1 MLLSIVP
8 KLEGARNYY
17 AWHTALKGVLL
28 WEDPELWEIL
38 TGQISMDNPFLREA
52 CTPSV
57 GKLEGALLLTLE
69 LGPQLALRSVKTVLE
84 KYKTL
89 ESIYGTPDPKA
100 SDLAWDDLR
109 EAVCTRLQDL
119 PEYTDSLRKTRAKL
133 HDMGEHVPDEAFW
146 KCYRDGLDKVDD
158 SLTSRQLD
166 AIAWRET
173 GIVRPATPASSFR
186 TSQLP
191 KETHSP

>member
-1 MLLSIVP
+1 MLLSMVP

-17 AWHTALKGVLL
+17 AWHTALKGALL
-28 WEDPELWEIL
+28 LEDPKLWEIL
-38 TGQISMDNPFLREA
+38 TGQIWKDNPFLREICSSGA
-52 CTPSV
+52 V
-57 GKLEGALLLTLE
+57 KLEGALLLTLE
-69 LGPQLALRSVKTVLE
+69 LGPQLALRSVKTVPE

-89 ESIYGTPDPKA
+89 ERIYGTPDPKA
-100 SDLAWDDLR
+100 GDLAWDDLR
-109 EAVCTRLQDL
+109 EAVCTRLQYIL
-119 PEYTDSLRKTRAKL
+119 EYTDSLKKTPAKL

-166 AIAWRET
+166 AIAWWET
-173 GIVRPATPASSFR
+173 GIVRPATPPSSFR

-191 KETHSP
+191 KESHSP